1 MMISYTTRVDL
12 GIATHQTNKG
22 HILKSPLLPFFGK
35 REDNSMPNAI
45 PLKTLFAGFSPM
57 SQGVHATAEGIVR
70 LKEAQA
76 TQKDDEG
83 RPLTYERISEKS
95 GVSDKTVKRFFKGEN
110 VRLTSVF
117 AIIDVLGLKRED
129 VLPPEDSFVSKAIG
143 DIEEKRTEN
152 PERAHE
158 LVEALEKELLNLKRQ
173 EQVSSIARD
182 WLKGN
187 RKTLS
192 RDAAHS
198 ALSTFYSKKLLN
210 TDAIK
215 IEEIDQLAVEIK
227 IYLKYIYEWIDI
239 GDWKFIDAAM
249 QSAPPPVTREPEI
262 YVEALTFI
270 KEQRVSRDLSSEEA
284 VEISNCLDYFIKTIP
299 LRGGM

>member
-1 MMISYTTRVDL
+1 
-12 GIATHQTNKG
+12 
-22 HILKSPLLPFFGK
+22 
-35 REDNSMPNAI
+35 
-45 PLKTLFAGFSPM
+45 M

-83 RPLTYERISEKS
+83 RPLTYERIAEKS
-95 GVSDKTVKRFFKGEN
+95 GVSDKTVKRFFNGEN

-117 AIIDVLGLKRED
+117 AIIDVLGLKKED
-129 VLPPEDSFVSKAIG
+129 VLSPEDSLVSKAVS
-143 DIEEKRTEN
+143 DIEKERTEN

-158 LVEALEKELLNLKRQ
+158 LIEALEKEFLNLKRQ
-173 EQVSSIARD
+173 EQVSSIAKD

-198 ALSTFYSKKLLN
+198 ALSAFYGEKILN
-210 TDAIK
+210 ADATK
-215 IEEIDQLAVEIK
+215 IEEINQLAVEIK

-239 GDWKFIDAAM
+239 GDWTFIDAAM
-249 QSAPPPVTREPEI
+249 QSAPPPVTRDPEI

-284 VEISNCLDYFIKTIP
+284 VEISNCLDYFIQNIP